1 LKYIRRLAGLVLAI
15 GALASAAAIWA
26 MESDVRAYGRA
37 VASAEPYWACDP
49 LPSREVLVRMYARA
63 VIASEA
69 RGLMDNSLRWH
80 TAFFAYESYVSA
92 RLGEEELAYSFVR
105 VPSQRERGC
114 ARIGAFPA

>member
-1 LKYIRRLAGLVLAI
+1 MNYIRRLAGLALAI

-26 MESDVRAYGRA
+26 MESDVRAYERG
-37 VASAEPYWACDP
+37 VASAEPYWDCDP

-69 RGLMDNSLRWH
+69 REVMDNSLRWH
-80 TAFFAYESYVSA
+80 TAFLAYESYVGA
-92 RLGEEELAYSFVR
+92 RVGEDDLAHSFVR

-114 ARIGAFPA
+114 FRIGAVPA